1 MIWTLVLIIKTTGF
15 ANGLP
20 PITSL
25 SMDFETQSRCV
36 LAGETIVKDIK
47 DRYTDVKFTC
57 VRKL

>member
-1 MIWTLVLIIKTTGF
+1 MIWTLILIINSTGF

-25 SMDFETQSRCV
+25 SIDFETQARCV
-36 LAGETIVKDIK
+36 TAGETIQKDLR
-47 DRYTDVKFTC
+47 DRYTEIKFTC